1 MDRKGEGA
9 VMNKKSA
16 IICEILR
23 HIKGICTILMEY
35 EDEEFREKLRLIF
48 FRNCP
53 TLGTMVT
60 DLINLEETENPS

>member
-1 MDRKGEGA
+1 M
-9 VMNKKSA
+9 MNKKSA

-23 HIKGICTILMEY
+23 HIKGICTILTEY

-53 TLGTMVT
+53 TLGTMT
-60 DLINLEETENPS
+60 TALINLEETENPS